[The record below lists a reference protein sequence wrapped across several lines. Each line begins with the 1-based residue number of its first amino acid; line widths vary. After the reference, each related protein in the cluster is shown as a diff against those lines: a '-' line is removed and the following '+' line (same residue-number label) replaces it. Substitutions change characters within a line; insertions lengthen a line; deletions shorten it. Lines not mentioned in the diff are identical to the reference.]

1 MVGLRVG
8 IGGLD
13 GKLLPLGAMAGE
25 SCCPAVCG
33 GFGRT
38 AKILI
43 VLAEVCVKKLIV
55 FADRHIVFRQGQ
67 KPIVVKNDEKKCD
80 GVTVSERSLGLL

>member
-1 MVGLRVG
+1 MSIMVGLRVG

-38 AKILI
+38 AQVLI

-55 FADRHIVFRQGQ
+55 FADRHIVFRQGR
-67 KPIVVKNDEKKCD
+67 KPIVVKMMRRNA
-80 GVTVSERSLGLL
+80 TGLQ